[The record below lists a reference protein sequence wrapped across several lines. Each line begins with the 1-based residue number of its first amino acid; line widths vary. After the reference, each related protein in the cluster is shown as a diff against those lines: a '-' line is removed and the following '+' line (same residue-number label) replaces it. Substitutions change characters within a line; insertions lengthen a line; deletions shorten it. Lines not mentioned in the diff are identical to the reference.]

1 MGRFI
6 LGAEGAPSAEASEAE
21 EVLVGVDE
29 KGVEGWTSGCAG
41 ERQGA
46 PNTALTEEC
55 SAAAS
60 CVMGVPAQGTGGWSH
75 RRGAGSSA
83 PGNVA
88 LKPDPDKAGTVE
100 WRKARSRTQSLS
112 AQVPETVPEETDPA
126 PGEDYSPVQ
135 VHDSQDN
142 TGVFAANEKYYVLY
156 PRSYSVAG
164 RELPVCAHRETAGSL
179 LEESRMNRKEDNLS
193 LPSVAATNQSHVP
206 CPGAST
212 PSSVLGIPAPFQLAS
227 ITKKPI
233 TKSSPSLLLE
243 TDSPDKHLKQNAKK
257 KSSFK
262 RFLPIKLSLKKKVD
276 NRITVEVNVCRV
288 GPCPAPEAVRALDFD
303 RRSLGNSPRLKTR
316 SGKMRKSDSASTFF
330 YKDSRAK
337 GMPKHFSR
345 SVSRVESFEDRSR
358 HSYSS
363 LPLTKP
369 RSISFPNTD
378 SADYENIP
386 AVSSDYENIQIP
398 PSRMAHSGP
407 VAEFFEDPSRHFSSA
422 CENDGYVDMSCFT
435 PLESRLRIDQ
445 ELASVDS
452 DVPAVHH
459 PIEEMVSSEQ
469 TGSESEEQTT
479 QINTETEAYRIAKMM
494 TTSERVFVNFLEELH
509 SNFRKV
515 VARIVAGNTQ
525 PAVDQEGVTRILR
538 HVNELRTLHQGILRD
553 LEWSTLEWTR
563 TGPSLGQAM
572 SVSGARLPTYF
583 RYIDQFDSSVAILDQ
598 CYCELPGFSS
608 APHLSQVPA
617 SDCGLVKQQLFG
629 TLRQVLQ
636 YHQHLTEYLRCVC
649 PDTAEYEDT
658 QDVMATVAEIS
669 EQIRLRVKHGESLQD
684 LVDVEHRL
692 LGPQQVFQPGRV
704 LIKEG
709 PLLRL
714 IDGTLQPRYCFLLSD
729 IFLYTAPKH
738 CGKCQ
743 LRKALPLETVV
754 NGHVGKGGGRDDII
768 PCHSAGTFGF
778 MMFQVTESFS
788 KEACHSSHKN
798 HVRHLSHTL
807 LPRTLHIRV
816 RLHVGL
822 SHVVLS
828 SADILVC
835 SQVSKLLVDSAEE
848 ALRIQSVHGSL
859 TLCAS
864 SSQDRDDWVSAVRDA
879 VEDLRSMQLV
889 HMSPEGLE
897 VNSGLGTIAPM
908 PVPTFRAMACVVCMS
923 DLFLPWRRLHCDACG
938 KVVCRACCRNKHSFG
953 HLRGRASRVCDQCHK
968 ELKKS
973 GSRRDEADQPSPTH
987 SPARRLSSVLN
998 ILHVPHTRGQRN
1010 KQLARP
1016 QTAVFSEGVSMS
1028 GSLQRRK
1035 ASRRHWKKLWFVIHQ
1050 KVLYTYRNREDNIA
1064 AESLPLLGFTVKQ
1077 CKVDELPGFSAQFQ
1091 LYHKNSLYY
1100 SFKAEDASTAQRWI
1114 EAMLGASVL

>member
-1 MGRFI
+1 MVTTYEGRCR
-6 LGAEGAPSAEASEAE
+6 LSAEGAPSAEASEAG
-21 EVLVGVDE
+21 EVLVEVGE
-29 KGVEGWTSGCAG
+29 KGVEVWTSGRAG

-60 CVMGVPAQGTGGWSH
+60 CVIGVPAQVTGGSPL
-75 RRGAGSSA
+75 RRGAGGSA
-83 PGNVA
+83 QGPA
-88 LKPDPDKAGTVE
+88 AKPDPEKAGAAE

-112 AQVPETVPEETDPA
+112 AQVPETVPEE

-135 VHDSQDN
+135 VHDSLGDA
-142 TGVFAANEKYYVLY
+142 GVFAANEKYKVFY

-164 RELPVCAHRETAGSL
+164 RELPVCAHRETVGSL
-179 LEESRMNRKEDNLS
+179 VEESRVNRKEGNLPS
-193 LPSVAATNQSHVP
+193 LPSVAATNQTHGPS
-206 CPGAST
+206 PGAST
-212 PSSVLGIPAPFQLAS
+212 PSSVLDIPAPFQLAS

-243 TDSPDKHLKQNAKK
+243 TDSPDKYLKHCTKK

-276 NRITVEVNVCRV
+276 NRITVEVNVCRT
-288 GPCPAPEAVRALDFD
+288 GPEAVKALDFD

-330 YKDSRAK
+330 YSRAK
-337 GMPKHFSR
+337 GMPKPFTR
-345 SVSRVESFEDRSR
+345 SVSRVDSFEDRTR

-398 PSRMAHSGP
+398 PDRMGHSGA
-407 VAEFFEDPSRHFSSA
+407 VAEFFEDPGRNFSSA

-445 ELASVDS
+445 ELARLGN
-452 DVPAVHH
+452 A
-459 PIEEMVSSEQ
+459 SSRYVRMFI
-469 TGSESEEQTT
+469 TFL
-479 QINTETEAYRIAKMM
+479 QINKETEAYRIAKMM
-494 TTSERVFVNFLEELH
+494 TTSER
-509 SNFRKV
+509 
-515 VARIVAGNTQ
+515 AA
-525 PAVDQEGVTRILR
+525 
-538 HVNELRTLHQGILRD
+538 
-553 LEWSTLEWTR
+553 R

-583 RYIDQFDSSVAILDQ
+583 RYIGQFDSSVAILDQ
-598 CYCELPGFSS
+598 CYWELPGLSS
-608 APHLSQVPA
+608 APHQSQVPA
-617 SDCGLVKQQLFG
+617 SDCALVKQQLFG
-629 TLRQVLQ
+629 TLRQVLH
-636 YHQHLTEYLRCVC
+636 YHQHLTEKRISDISGRQSSCQTKLQSNDFLLGENAIFLESKVVGIRVKYLRCVC

-658 QDVMATVAEIS
+658 QDVMATVAEIG
-669 EQIRLRVKHGESLQD
+669 EQIRLQVKHGESLQE

-692 LGPQQVFQPGRV
+692 LGSQQVFQPGRV

-729 IFLYTAPKH
+729 IFLYTVPKH

-743 LRKALPLETVV
+743 LRKVLPLETV
-754 NGHVGKGGGRDDII
+754 K
-768 PCHSAGTFGF
+768 
-778 MMFQVTESFS
+778 
-788 KEACHSSHKN
+788 
-798 HVRHLSHTL
+798 
-807 LPRTLHIRV
+807 
-816 RLHVGL
+816 
-822 SHVVLS
+822 
-828 SADILVC
+828 
-835 SQVSKLLVDSAEE
+835 VSKLLVDSAEE

-864 SSQDRDDWVSAVRDA
+864 SAQDCDDWVSAVGDA
-879 VEDLRSMQLV
+879 VEDLRSMQQI
-889 HMSPEGLE
+889 HISPGGLE
-897 VNSGLGTIAPM
+897 VNSGLRTIAPM
-908 PVPTFRAMACVVCMS
+908 PVPTFRAVACMVCMS
-923 DLFLPWRRLHCDACG
+923 DFFLPWRRLHCDACG

-953 HLRGRASRVCDQCHK
+953 HLRGRASRVCDHCHK
-968 ELKKS
+968 ELKKT
-973 GSRRDEADQPSPTH
+973 GSRREETDQLSPTH
-987 SPARRLSSVLN
+987 SPARRLSSVFN

-1016 QTAVFSEGVSMS
+1016 QTAIFSEGVSMS

-1064 AESLPLLGFTVKQ
+1064 AESLPLLGFTVRQ
-1077 CKVDELPGFSAQFQ
+1077 CKVDDPPAFSAQFQ
-1091 LYHKNSLYY
+1091 LYHKDSLYY

-1114 EAMLGASVL
+1114 EAMFGASVL